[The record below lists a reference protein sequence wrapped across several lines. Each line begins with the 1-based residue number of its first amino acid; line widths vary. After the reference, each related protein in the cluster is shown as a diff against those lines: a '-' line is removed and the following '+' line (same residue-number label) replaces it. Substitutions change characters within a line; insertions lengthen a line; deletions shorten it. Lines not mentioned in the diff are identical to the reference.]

1 VAVRDDRDPSG
12 GWVWL
17 KVYYCLFLLG
27 GAVSIVGQLHVCR
40 VAVVGG
46 GCCVENVVFTY
57 FGQPRDGLHT
67 GPKHVVVY
75 YIILYIATNCNIV
88 VFMTVCIYRYI
99 HTTALFY

>member
-1 VAVRDDRDPSG
+1 MRYGRDPSG

-27 GAVSIVGQLHVCR
+27 AAVSIVGQLHVCR

-75 YIILYIATNCNIV
+75 YIILYYILPLIV
-88 VFMTVCIYRYI
+88 ILLCS
-99 HTTALFY
+99 